1 MILCLLLLWFQTAR
15 SPAQEHARRGFE
27 LFQKGELKPAEAEL
41 REAARLSP
49 NDAISLALLGGV
61 LVRQNRLKEARVY
74 LGKAVEIDPADSGTR
89 YNLAAVEFALGDS
102 RAAKMNLEH
111 ILRARPDHQAAIA
124 LGHQAAL
131 GEYRANR
138 FADSQ
143 STLEGLIAAGV
154 RKAEVFNL
162 LAWSFHRQN
171 KFTEA
176 VRAMQQAIALEPAVE
191 TNYDSLAQILLE
203 QKENVAAADVI
214 RKALAV
220 ASDSFQVYKLKGRM
234 EMQIGNFKRALESF
248 SRAVALNGN
257 DAESL
262 LGLGLVQEKL
272 VQLDQAAA
280 TFEKGIAQFPRD
292 AQFCQA
298 YGRMLA
304 ESGARVDT
312 ALTLFEKA
320 LALDSSLSEAHYYLG
335 KLLLAKGKA
344 QESLPHLQAAAK
356 LDPRSRRTH
365 LALANAYRSLERK
378 DDASRELKLV
388 KELQEKNGPE

>member
-1 MILCLLLLWFQTAR
+1 
-15 SPAQEHARRGFE
+15 
-27 LFQKGELKPAEAEL
+27 
-41 REAARLSP
+41 
-49 NDAISLALLGGV
+49 
-61 LVRQNRLKEARVY
+61 
-74 LGKAVEIDPADSGTR
+74 
-89 YNLAAVEFALGDS
+89 
-102 RAAKMNLEH
+102 
-111 ILRARPDHQAAIA
+111 
-124 LGHQAAL
+124 
-131 GEYRANR
+131 
-138 FADSQ
+138 
-143 STLEGLIAAGV
+143 
-154 RKAEVFNL
+154 
-162 LAWSFHRQN
+162 
-171 KFTEA
+171 
-176 VRAMQQAIALEPAVE
+176 
-191 TNYDSLAQILLE
+191 
-203 QKENVAAADVI
+203 
-214 RKALAV
+214 
-220 ASDSFQVYKLKGRM
+220 M

>member
-1 MILCLLLLWFQTAR
+1 MILCLLLFWFQTAR

-41 REAARLSP
+41 REATRLSP

-74 LGKAVEIDPADSGTR
+74 LEKAVEIDPADSGTR
-89 YNLAAVEFALGDS
+89 YNLAAVQFQLGDS
-102 RAAKMNLEH
+102 RAAKSNLER
-111 ILRARPDHQAAIA
+111 ILSARPDHKAAIA

-143 STLEGLIAAGV
+143 STLEGMIAAGV

-171 KFTEA
+171 KLTES
-176 VRAMQQAIALEPAVE
+176 VRAMRQAIALEPAVE
-191 TNYDSLAQILLE
+191 TNYDNLAQILLE

-214 RKALAV
+214 RRALEV
-220 ASDSFQVYKLKGRM
+220 APDSFQVYKLKGRM
-234 EMQIGNFKRALESF
+234 EMQIGNYKRALESF
-248 SRAVALNGN
+248 SRAVALNGA

-280 TFEKGIAQFPRD
+280 TFEKGITRFPRD
-292 AQFCQA
+292 AQFYQA
-298 YGRMLA
+298 YGRLLA
-304 ESGARVDT
+304 ESGARLDT
-312 ALTLFEKA
+312 ALTLLDKA
-320 LALDSSLSEAHYYLG
+320 LVLDNSLPEAHYYLG

-344 QESLPHLQAAAK
+344 QESLPHLEAAAK
-356 LDPRSRRTH
+356 LDPTSSRIH

-378 DDASRELKLV
+378 ADAARELKLV
-388 KELQEKNGPE
+388 KALQEKNGPE